1 MARTKSLTW
10 TVIIC
15 LLLGGI
21 GATIFWLYTPYG
33 HDQLAQQ
40 VAADLKSQ
48 PLPQKGGG
56 PLSLKKLAS
65 QASGSRFQMVANGK
79 DTFVVD
85 LKEGRVWRYFH
96 ETGAAGANRG
106 DEGFLPMPFYYAG
119 KKHYTASEIAPPSA
133 ANPGNPATPAPQ
145 EKKPQ

>member
-1 MARTKSLTW
+1 MARTRSWTW
-10 TVIIC
+10 TVIIS
-15 LLLGGI
+15 LLLGI
-21 GATIFWLYTPYG
+21 VAATFFWLYTPYG

-56 PLSLKKLAS
+56 PLNLKRLAS
-65 QASGSRFQMVANGK
+65 QASGSRFQMMADGK
-79 DTFVVD
+79 DVFVVD

-96 ETGAAGANRG
+96 ETAAAGAGRG

-119 KKHYTASEIAPPSA
+119 TKHYTASEIAPSEA
-133 ANPGNPATPAPQ
+133 ANPGGPATPAPQ
-145 EKKPQ
+145 EKRPK

>member
-1 MARTKSLTW
+1 MARAKSLTW
-10 TVIIC
+10 TVIIS

-21 GATIFWLYTPYG
+21 AATIFWLYTPYG

-40 VAADLKSQ
+40 VAADLQSQ

-56 PLSLKKLAS
+56 PLNLKRLVS
-65 QASGSRFQMVANGK
+65 QASGSRFQMVADGK
-79 DTFVVD
+79 DVFVVD

-96 ETGAAGANRG
+96 ETAAAGASRG

-119 KKHYTASEIAPPSA
+119 KKHYTAAEIEPP
-133 ANPGNPATPAPQ
+133 PGGPQNPATPAPQ
-145 EKKPQ
+145 EKKAQ